1 MNTTVWNA
9 IENQIKSLS
18 VVEQQIEKVRTLL
31 AEDWR
36 FRTSAGTDI
45 HAPKSPCLS

>member
-1 MNTTVWNA
+1 MNNTSWNA

-18 VVEQQIEKVRTLL
+18 VIEQQIEKVRTLL

-36 FRTSAGTDI
+36 FRLSRPET
-45 HAPKSPCLS
+45 APAPSDRLC